1 MEPKKLELIQRS
13 RHETLQHVNLPKTG
27 CWLFAPNIELLFVL
41 PNNEDPV
48 LLLVP
53 NVDVPNKPPGL
64 FVFVFPNKL
73 PPVMMEYVVT
83 TPLLHVVMMEY
94 VTE

>member
-1 MEPKKLELIQRS
+1 M
-13 RHETLQHVNLPKTG
+13 QHVNLPKTG

-48 LLLVP
+48 LVLVP

-73 PPVMMEYVVT
+73 PPVMMEYVNDYSSIT
-83 TPLLHVVMMEY
+83 SKFNIYLTRY
-94 VTE
+94 